1 MEAHALF
8 VPQASRNTT
17 ANATILVQQ
26 AHIPILQQPAPVV
39 PAIVIPVA
47 MPAHVQYVVL
57 VDIIFIMP
65 HALGL
70 VLQRLFLMD

>member
-8 VPQASRNTT
+8 VPQALRNTIT
-17 ANATILVQQ
+17 NAIILVQQ
-26 AHIPILQQPAPVV
+26 PHTPTLQQPAPVV
-39 PAIVIPVA
+39 PVIVIPAA
-47 MPAHVQYVVL
+47 MQTLVLCVVL